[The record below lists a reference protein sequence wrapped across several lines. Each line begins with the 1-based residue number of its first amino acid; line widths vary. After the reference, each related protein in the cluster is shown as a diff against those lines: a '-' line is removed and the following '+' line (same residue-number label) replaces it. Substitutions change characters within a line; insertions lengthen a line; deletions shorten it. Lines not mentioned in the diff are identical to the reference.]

1 MLEHSEGRTLGS
13 AFTQFLLFSLLT
25 FRPHH
30 CIRKG
35 LVGWLIYY
43 TLDLEADSIN
53 KTDIYGL
60 CSFSKFLQQR
70 NMYFDAGK
78 IVFARRKVL

>member
-1 MLEHSEGRTLGS
+1 MSSPTDKLRLKMLEHSEGRTLGS

-35 LVGWLIYY
+35 LVGQLI
-43 TLDLEADSIN
+43 
-53 KTDIYGL
+53 
-60 CSFSKFLQQR
+60 
-70 NMYFDAGK
+70 
-78 IVFARRKVL
+78 